1 MAGEA
6 KQSNMVR
13 KSWFGAD
20 LQAAAAAAMAENAS
34 LQASNNWYNTLMG
47 AVRQTVVISEILDS
61 RTRNLI
67 AVSCHGRGPFALSTV
82 LAILGVACPVCL
94 HVGAACLHGIRS
106 QSTLRPGLIHAGL
119 SWVQIP
125 RAHGCV

>member
-6 KQSNMVR
+6 MQQQSGMVR

-20 LQAAAAAAMAENAS
+20 LQAAAAAAAAENTS

-67 AVSCHGRGPFALSTV
+67 AVRASLLPSLTCYAALVWLQTT
-82 LAILGVACPVCL
+82 LGY
-94 HVGAACLHGIRS
+94 
-106 QSTLRPGLIHAGL
+106 THAQ
-119 SWVQIP
+119 V
-125 RAHGCV
+125 